1 MSKYLH
7 GLCAS
12 GISGN
17 MMIGALLNYGVPFD
31 YFKKSLAPLNLS
43 GFSLIYEQR
52 EKLGVAGTYF
62 DVKLKGK
69 GRTHTHSHDG
79 VHFHTHTHGHTHD
92 GIHSHTHAHG
102 ERRNYPDIKALIE
115 EAPLS
120 DWVKEKALAAF
131 LNLGMAEAKVH
142 NTTLEEVHFHE
153 VGAIDCIIDIVGTMI
168 CLEYL
173 GVTGIIF
180 SPLHLGQGK
189 VKCEHG
195 LMDIPTPATA
205 NLLEGVPTYV
215 TPVQGELVTPTG
227 ATLVK
232 TLNAIGFQPGAAAP
246 TKEEIQMALLSMMD
260 KAEKASKKGVGL
272 GSMDLPI
279 PNVFTLF
286 EA

>member
-1 MSKYLH
+1 
-7 GLCAS
+7 
-12 GISGN
+12 
-17 MMIGALLNYGVPFD
+17 MIGALLNYGVPFD

-43 GFSLIYEQR
+43 GFSLIHEQR

-180 SPLHLGQGK
+180 SPLHWVRGR
-189 VKCEHG
+189 
-195 LMDIPTPATA
+195 
-205 NLLEGVPTYV
+205 
-215 TPVQGELVTPTG
+215 
-227 ATLVK
+227 
-232 TLNAIGFQPGAAAP
+232 
-246 TKEEIQMALLSMMD
+246 
-260 KAEKASKKGVGL
+260 
-272 GSMDLPI
+272 
-279 PNVFTLF
+279 
-286 EA
+286 

>member
-17 MMIGALLNYGVPFD
+17 MVIGALLNYGVPFD
-31 YFKKSLAPLNLS
+31 FFKKSLTPLNLS
-43 GFSLIYEQR
+43 GFSLIHEQR
-52 EKLGVAGTYF
+52 EKMGVEGTYF
-62 DVKLKGK
+62 DVKLKGN
-69 GRTHTHSHDG
+69 G
-79 VHFHTHTHGHTHD
+79 HGHAHVHTHD
-92 GIHSHTHAHG
+92 GIHFHTHAYG
-102 ERRNYPDIKALIE
+102 ERRNYPEIKALIE
-115 EAPLS
+115 AVPLS
-120 DWVKEKALAAF
+120 DWVKEKALTAF

-142 NTTLEEVHFHE
+142 NTTLDEVHFHE

-173 GVTGIIF
+173 DVTGIIF
-180 SPLHLGQGK
+180 SPPHVGQGK
-189 VKCEHG
+189 VKCERG

-205 NLLEGVPTYV
+205 ALLEGFPTYV

-227 ATLVK
+227 AALVK
-232 TLNAIGFQPGAAAP
+232 TLNVNGFQPGATAP
-246 TKEEIQMALLSMMD
+246 TKEETQMALLTMMD
-260 KAEKASKKGVGL
+260 KAENAPKKGVGL
-272 GSMDLPI
+272 GFMDFPI